1 MIMLPFGV
9 WVIRAPKIAPRRVRK
24 INYSIK
30 VWTSKVRVLTFGLS
44 SVILDFRNPRKK
56 EKVFKFYISI
66 NVLVLQVS
74 FATFC

>member
-9 WVIRAPKIAPRRVRK
+9 WVIGAPKIAPRRVRK

-30 VWTSKVRVLTFGLS
+30 VWTSKVRVLKRGLS

-56 EKVFKFYISI
+56 EIVFKFYISI